1 MSDAGA
7 TSASSKPPV
16 VLAHGFAGSGR
27 ATWADAGWLDL
38 LAEEGRS
45 ATAID
50 LLGHGDAPKPHDPEA
65 YGDMA
70 GYVAGL
76 LPDEPV
82 DGIGFSLGA
91 ASLLQVA
98 IADPSRFRRLVV
110 AGIGDDLFAPPDA
123 EPVARMIESGGELPE
138 SAFLRH
144 LVDLA
149 NGPDMD
155 KAAFVACLRRPRV
168 PVDEEQLARVQ
179 LPVLLV
185 LGDRDHVGPG
195 ERLLAGLPDA
205 ELKVLR
211 GVDHSR
217 TPSAMGFLDA
227 ALRFIDA

>member
-1 MSDAGA
+1 V
-7 TSASSKPPV
+7 TLPPV

-27 ATWADAGWLDL
+27 TTWADAGWLEL
-38 LAEEGRS
+38 LADEGRR

-50 LLGHGDAPKPHDPEA
+50 LLGHGDAPKPHDPVD
-65 YGDMA
+65 YGDLA
-70 GYVAGL
+70 GYLAGL

-91 ASLLQVA
+91 ASLLQAAVA
-98 IADPSRFRRLVV
+98 EPHRFHRLVL

-123 EPVARMIESGGELPE
+123 EPVAALIEEGGELPE
-138 SAFLRH
+138 SPFVRH

-149 NGPDMD
+149 HSPGTDT
-155 KAAFVACLRRPRV
+155 KAFVACLRRPRV
-168 PVDEEQLARVQ
+168 PLDEEQLARVT

-195 ERLLAGLPDA
+195 QRLLAGLPDA
-205 ELKVLR
+205 RLEVLR

-227 ALRFIDA
+227 ALRFIAA

>member
-1 MSDAGA
+1 MAL
-7 TSASSKPPV
+7 PPV

-27 ATWADAGWLDL
+27 TTWADAGWLEL
-38 LAEEGRS
+38 LADEGRQ

-50 LLGHGDAPKPHDPEA
+50 LLGHGDAPKPHEPEA

-70 GYVAGL
+70 GWVAGL

-91 ASLLQVA
+91 ASLLQAA
-98 IADPSRFRRLVV
+98 IADAKRFRRLVI
-110 AGIGDDLFAPPDA
+110 AGIGDDLFAPPSA
-123 EPVARMIESGGELPE
+123 EPVAQLIEAGGELPE
-138 SAFLRH
+138 SPFVRH

-149 NGPDMD
+149 NSPGTD

-168 PVDEEQLARVQ
+168 PIDEEQLSRVQ

-185 LGDRDHVGPG
+185 LGDRDHVGPS
-195 ERLLAGLPDA
+195 ERLLAGLPDGQ
-205 ELKVLR
+205 LKVLR

-227 ALRFIDA
+227 ALRFIAV